1 MLLLLLATTIKIR
14 QIRMALELILIKL
27 IQELTLIRITKAQMD
42 NKLTIHFPS
51 PSVHQNSRP
60 TLGIT
65 VVRAYLKTSMI
76 LSSE

>member
-1 MLLLLLATTIKIR
+1 MLLLLLVPTIKLR
-14 QIRMALELILIKL
+14 QIRMALELILIKMV
-27 IQELTLIRITKAQMD
+27 QELTLIRITKAQTD
-42 NKLTIHFPS
+42 NKLTILFPS
-51 PSVHQNSRP
+51 LSVHQNSRP

>member
-1 MLLLLLATTIKIR
+1 MQLLLLAPMIRIR
-14 QIRMALELILIKL
+14 QIRMALELILIKMV
-27 IQELTLIRITKAQMD
+27 QELTLIRITKAQMD
-42 NKLTIHFPS
+42 NKLTILFPS
-51 PSVHQNSRP
+51 PSVHQNSRL

>member
-1 MLLLLLATTIKIR
+1 MLLLLLVPTIKLR
-14 QIRMALELILIKL
+14 QIRMALELILIKMV
-27 IQELTLIRITKAQMD
+27 QELTLIRITKAQMD
-42 NKLTIHFPS
+42 NKLTILFPS
-51 PSVHQNSRP
+51 PSVHQNSRL